1 VLTRLRLAV
10 VLTIGALALQP
21 RAATPIAYRFSFPE
35 PEHHWLQVDATFTE
49 LDNTPLELR
58 VSRSSPGRY
67 SLHDFA
73 KNVYDVHA
81 FDPNGRELMLTRPD
95 AYGWT
100 VPAHGADVRVAYKVF
115 GDRVDGTYLAIDRT
129 HAHINMPAAVMWA
142 RGQDDRPSTI
152 TFMLPPIDHIDAP
165 AWQVATQL
173 QPGANRLEFQAPNL
187 QYLMDSPA
195 EFGPITMREFRVSD
209 RTFRFA
215 VHHAGADADVDAFV
229 GDVEK
234 IVREEGAIFGVYPEY
249 EPGSYTFLADYLPY
263 ASGDGMEHRNSTVM
277 TSAGSIRGT
286 RMGLLDTVAHE
297 FFHNWNVERIRPK
310 SLEPFDFERA
320 NTSGELWLAEGFTQ
334 YYGPLVLKRTGLM
347 DLGAFSATA
356 GGLIRSIA
364 SNPARLVRSAE
375 EMSRMAPFT
384 DGGRTNDRTN
394 WSNTVISYYSFG
406 GAIGLAL
413 DLTLRE
419 RTDGRVTLDD
429 YMRAMWKA
437 HGEVR
442 AARPGYVARPYTI
455 ADAELRLAEVSG
467 DARFAR
473 DFFSRFI
480 QGHEAADYARLL
492 LLAGIELRRT
502 GSDRATWGDVRL
514 DGRNAVVIAQAPEF
528 GSSAYQA
535 GLDVGDDVKEVDGA
549 RVSSPDELFAVFG
562 RHRVGDTVTVIFVD
576 RSGVN
581 HSTKVTLAE
590 DVAFEIAPIESRGR
604 APSAAQKAF
613 RDRWLGTK

>member
-1 VLTRLRLAV
+1 VLTRLTLAIA
-10 VLTIGALALQP
+10 LASGALALQP
-21 RAATPIAYRFSFPE
+21 HAASPITYQFAFPE
-35 PEHHWLQVDATFTE
+35 PEHHWLQVDAMFPE
-49 LDNTPLELR
+49 LDVTPLELR

-67 SLHDFA
+67 SLHEFA

-81 FDPNGRELMLTRPD
+81 FDANGRELTLTRPD

-100 VPAHGADVRVAYKVF
+100 VPSHGGTVRVAYKVF

-142 RGQDDRPSTI
+142 RGLDERPATL
-152 TFMLPPIDHIDAP
+152 TFTPPPSNHIDTTE
-165 AWQVATQL
+165 WQVATQL
-173 QPGANRLEFQAPNL
+173 QPGATRLEFRAPNL

-195 EFGPITMREFRVSD
+195 EFGPITIREFRVGD

-215 VHHAGADADVDAFV
+215 LHHAGAEADVDPFV
-229 GDVEK
+229 ADVEK

-249 EPGSYTFLADYLPY
+249 EPGAYTFLADYLPY

-297 FFHNWNVERIRPK
+297 FFHNWNVERIRPQ

-334 YYGPLVLKRTGLM
+334 YYGPLVLRRTGLM
-347 DLGAFSATA
+347 DLRAFSATI
-356 GGLIRSIA
+356 GGLVRSIA

-442 AARPGYVARPYTI
+442 AARPGYVARPYAI
-455 ADAELRLAEVSG
+455 PDAEQRLAEVTG
-467 DARFAR
+467 DAHFAR
-473 DFFSRFI
+473 DFFARFI
-480 QGHEAADYARLL
+480 QGHDVADYAHLL
-492 LLAGIELRRT
+492 MQAGIELRRS
-502 GSDRATWGDVRL
+502 GPGRATWGDVRL
-514 DGRNAVVIAQAPEF
+514 EGRTGIVISQAPDF
-528 GSSAYQA
+528 GSPAYQA
-535 GLDVGDDVKEVDGA
+535 GLDIGDDVKEVDGA
-549 RVSSPDELFAVFG
+549 RVSSADELFAVFG
-562 RHRVGDTVTVIFVD
+562 RHRIGDTLAVAFVD
-576 RSGVN
+576 RSGVSR
-581 HSTKVTLAE
+581 STQLTLA
-590 DVAFEIAPIESRGR
+590 DDLAFELAPVESRGGT
-604 APSAAQKAF
+604 PSAAQQAF